1 MKRNRKKRNRD
12 NCEKIISRKQ
22 YKMDSNW
29 ISKSNTFEGLEEKL
43 DDIKVNAR
51 KTLMEKIIK
60 HPPISIAKVDNFSSL
75 SQLL

>member
-29 ISKSNTFEGLEEKL
+29 ISKSNHLRTRGTSLK
-43 DDIKVNAR
+43 DSR
-51 KTLMEKIIK
+51 K
-60 HPPISIAKVDNFSSL
+60 SSMT
-75 SQLL
+75 